1 MEATL
6 MSTDRQMN
14 KEDVVSE
21 RVCVC
26 VCVCVC
32 ILCLVTQ
39 SCPALCY
46 PMDCS
51 LPGSSVHSDFP
62 GKNTWVGCLPCPPPG
77 DLPNHPGLPH
87 CRQILYQVSY
97 SGSLH
102 IHIYTYTYTHTHTHS
117 GILFSYKKVK
127 NLICS
132 NMDGLGDYYTKWNK
146 TG

>member
-1 MEATL
+1 MDSQDMEATL

-62 GKNTWVGCLPCPPPG
+62 GKNT
-77 DLPNHPGLPH
+77 
-87 CRQILYQVSY
+87 
-97 SGSLH
+97 
-102 IHIYTYTYTHTHTHS
+102 
-117 GILFSYKKVK
+117 
-127 NLICS
+127 
-132 NMDGLGDYYTKWNK
+132 
-146 TG
+146 